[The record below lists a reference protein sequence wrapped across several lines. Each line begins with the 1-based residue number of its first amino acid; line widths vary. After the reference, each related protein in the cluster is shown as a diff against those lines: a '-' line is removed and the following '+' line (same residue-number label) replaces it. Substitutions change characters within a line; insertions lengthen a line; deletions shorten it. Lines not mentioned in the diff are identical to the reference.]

1 MPYPLPSGGLGG
13 GRGNFTL
20 KLASQSECPFVRRRA
35 AKTAIDDRMGLS
47 PLCARSSMVIL
58 VLRRGV
64 GARPL
69 ARSNLTTP
77 KHLRGRALGFC
88 APIREIGV

>member
-35 AKTAIDDRMGLS
+35 AKTAIDDRMGL
-47 PLCARSSMVIL
+47 PCVP
-58 VLRRGV
+58 G
-64 GARPL
+64 
-69 ARSNLTTP
+69 
-77 KHLRGRALGFC
+77 HLWSFWSYAAEW
-88 APIREIGV
+88 APGL